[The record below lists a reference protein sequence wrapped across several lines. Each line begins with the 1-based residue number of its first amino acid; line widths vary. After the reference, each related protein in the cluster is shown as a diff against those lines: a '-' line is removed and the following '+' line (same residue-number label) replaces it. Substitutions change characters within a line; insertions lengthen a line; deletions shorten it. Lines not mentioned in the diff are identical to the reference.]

1 MIGDMSRGNGGSTQ
15 KAWHAFCRHLYAFD
29 SERIGVETMMMPSRN
44 LKASFRGLGELDL
57 LFSGKMKL
65 GTRGLP
71 LVFMIATKSLIA
83 VGENMWIAMWI
94 HEISTSQY
102 SRI

>member
-1 MIGDMSRGNGGSTQ
+1 
-15 KAWHAFCRHLYAFD
+15 
-29 SERIGVETMMMPSRN
+29 
-44 LKASFRGLGELDL
+44 
-57 LFSGKMKL
+57 MKL

-94 HEISTSQY
+94 HGISTSQC
-102 SRI
+102 SRM

>member
-1 MIGDMSRGNGGSTQ
+1 
-15 KAWHAFCRHLYAFD
+15 
-29 SERIGVETMMMPSRN
+29 
-44 LKASFRGLGELDL
+44 LGELDL
-57 LFSGKMKL
+57 LFSGKMKF